1 MVMLLIGLIAGAF
14 VASVVWMI
22 VGSGKKKAFEAAKR
36 EKEELM
42 LSIGRL
48 LADADAIEANFRS
61 GALPRAAFTRALGDK
76 VNEITRALRTNMHS
90 LEVFFVK
97 YAEQQ
102 AEEYMRLIE
111 NPERRKFPAAGVGAA
126 SVGAPP
132 ADVFEA
138 PASEEV
144 LEEFGAGP
152 VAEEFGIGGK
162 PETGFVVVADVPEP
176 AVEAFDIEIPA
187 PVGEGAVDVFVA
199 PEPEPA
205 PPISAPPESA
215 PPESAP
221 PETVPPAPAPPE
233 TEAPLIVEASPVAA
247 GAPEE
252 PPVAE
257 LVDED
262 VFELPAAASP
272 APQEAGLA
280 LGDEP
285 AAPAAKAEDAWAEQ
299 SLEDY
304 EAAFAKF
311 EGQPAEPGKAETPA
325 DMYGVEHE
333 TGDFSVNEA
342 AEAAAELEDF
352 EASLEKS
359 VSGSAELEIQTPPA
373 AKTPVPE
380 AVAAGG
386 DDDVFDISA
395 PPAEPP
401 EPDAL
406 ELTETIS
413 FDRSAML
420 AGMAA
425 ATPTYATPPI
435 HQGAS
440 PEEPPKE
447 EKLAE
452 QGITG
457 DDVVDSIDS
466 FFKLK

>member
-14 VASVVWMI
+14 VASVVWMV
-22 VGSGKKKAFEAAKR
+22 VGSGKTKALEAAKR

-61 GALPRAAFTRALGDK
+61 GAMPRAGFTRALGDK

-111 NPERRKFPAAGVGAA
+111 NPERRKFPATSAQ
-126 SVGAPP
+126 P
-132 ADVFEA
+132 ADAFEA

-144 LEEFGAGP
+144 LEEFGGGP

-162 PETGFVVVADVPEP
+162 PETGFIVEAEFDVPEP

-187 PVGEGAVDVFVA
+187 PVGDAPVDEGAVDLFVA

-205 PPISAPPESA
+205 PPES
-215 PPESAP
+215 
-221 PETVPPAPAPPE
+221 VPPAPPE
-233 TEAPLIVEASPVAA
+233 PEAPLILEA
-247 GAPEE
+247 APEE

-262 VFELPAAASP
+262 VFELPTAVSP
-272 APQEAGLA
+272 APQETDFA

-285 AAPAAKAEDAWAEQ
+285 AAPAAKTEDAWAEQ

-311 EGQPAEPGKAETPA
+311 EEQPAESGKGQAEAPA
-325 DMYGVEHE
+325 SMYGVEHE
-333 TGDFSVNEA
+333 TGDFSVGEV
-342 AEAAAELEDF
+342 AEASAEPEEF
-352 EASLEKS
+352 EASFEKPQP
-359 VSGSAELEIQTPPA
+359 GPEAELELEIQAPPYKEAPAFETSVFETPA
-373 AKTPVPE
+373 PE
-380 AVAAGG
+380 AVPAGG
-386 DDDVFDISA
+386 DDDVFDIPV
-395 PPAEPP
+395 PPVAVPVVAQAEP
-401 EPDAL
+401 EL

-420 AGMAA
+420 AG
-425 ATPTYATPPI
+425 YATPPI
-435 HQGAS
+435 HQEAS
-440 PEEPPKE
+440 PGEPPKE
-447 EKLAE
+447 EKSAD